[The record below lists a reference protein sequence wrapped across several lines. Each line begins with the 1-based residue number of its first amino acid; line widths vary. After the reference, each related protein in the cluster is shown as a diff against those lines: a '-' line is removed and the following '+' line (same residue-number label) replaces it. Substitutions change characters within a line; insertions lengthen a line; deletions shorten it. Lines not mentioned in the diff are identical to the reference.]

1 MHPKSARRAP
11 SVPAPKRPG
20 AAPAAPGTAARDVRF
35 TARLSRSEKTL
46 LQRAAAGRGQTLSAY
61 VFEKARAAAMA
72 ELEAAG
78 EIVLASAEQ
87 RQFVALL
94 LSPPPLNARMR
105 RALDMAKSAAA
116 RG

>member
-1 MHPKSARRAP
+1 MNQRQVLEMPMKSKP
-11 SVPAPKRPG
+11 
-20 AAPAAPGTAARDVRF
+20 ARDVRF
-35 TARLSRSEKTL
+35 TARLSRSEKSL
-46 LQRAAAGRGQTLSAY
+46 LQRAAAGRGQSLSAY

-72 ELEAAG
+72 DLEAAG

-94 LSPPPLNARMR
+94 LSPPPLNARMK
-105 RALDMAKSAAA
+105 RALAMAKSAAA